1 MDPPQAPAP
10 EVPDERTQAMVRE
23 AATLMGDLFIH
34 RRDRKAIYRPDTR
47 TGVWHWTAIEGPFTI
62 GDFFRHLMKQYCL
75 GAYFLDPTN
84 TVKLLAYDLDLSKSA
99 KYFLIHDLEKIEEL
113 EAQEYEFD
121 LDLQEPGDL
130 EYALHREFHPAH
142 RWARMMLLE
151 CIRKIDRAVRGEL
164 GMQTLTVITGGGAH
178 VLVPLPEP
186 VRADWTRDAGLGALD
201 TINDIKVLN
210 RTFAAYGPYDEIS
223 IEIFPKQDSLSDS
236 SGFGN
241 LIRLP
246 FGWHHEAEIR
256 TYSID
261 PEQVACP
268 TWTFNRVSS
277 LKALQELAQTR
288 AWNSTHG
295 RGSEG

>member
-1 MDPPQAPAP
+1 
-10 EVPDERTQAMVRE
+10 
-23 AATLMGDLFIH
+23 
-34 RRDRKAIYRPDTR
+34 
-47 TGVWHWTAIEGPFTI
+47 
-62 GDFFRHLMKQYCL
+62 
-75 GAYFLDPTN
+75 
-84 TVKLLAYDLDLSKSA
+84 
-99 KYFLIHDLEKIEEL
+99 
-113 EAQEYEFD
+113 
-121 LDLQEPGDL
+121 
-130 EYALHREFHPAH
+130 
-142 RWARMMLLE
+142 MMLLE
-151 CIRKIDRAVRGEL
+151 CIRKIDRAVRNEL
-164 GMQTLTVITGGGAH
+164 GMHALTVITGGGAH

-210 RTFAAYGPYDEIS
+210 RTFAAYGAYDEIS

-277 LKALQELAQTR
+277 LKALQTLVQTR
-288 AWNSTHG
+288 AWNSTNG